1 MKVVALIPARYEAS
15 RFPGKLM
22 KALGSKTVIRHTYE
36 NTVATL
42 LFDEVIVVTDSDIIF
57 KEITEHG
64 GYAIKSEGNF
74 ESGTQRIASIAKDMD
89 AEIFVNVQ
97 GDEPFV
103 KREMLAQLIQSFYSL
118 GQNKTLVASLMHSIT
133 EKADIENINYVKVVT
148 DLGQNALYFSRSAIP
163 FQREKNNPPIYYK
176 HIGIYAFRK
185 DALLAFAKLE
195 TGILEKTENLEQLR
209 YIENG
214 IPIKMVLADA
224 APLSIDVP
232 SDLLKAIAQLE
243 KDEKKL

>member
-22 KALGSKTVIRHTYE
+22 KALGYKTVIRQTYE

-74 ESGTQRIASIAKDMD
+74 DSGTQRIASIAKDMD

-103 KREMLAQLIQSFYSL
+103 KREMLAQLIQSFSDDAD
-118 GQNKTLVASLMHSIT
+118 TTSVASLMHSISD
-133 EKADIENINYVKVVT
+133 KADIENINYVKVVT
-148 DLGQNALYFSRSAIP
+148 DLKHNALYFSRSAIP
-163 FQREKNNPPIYYK
+163 YLREKNERTIYYK

-185 DALLAFAKLE
+185 DALLAFANL
-195 TGILEKTENLEQLR
+195 TPGILERTENLEQLR
-209 YIENG
+209 YLENG
-214 IPIKMVLADA
+214 IQIKMVLADE

-232 SDLLKAIAQLE
+232 ADLLKASEHLGKE
-243 KDEKKL
+243 VK

>member
-22 KALGSKTVIRHTYE
+22 KALGNKTVIRHTYE
-36 NTVATL
+36 NTAATL

-97 GDEPFV
+97 GDEPFI
-103 KREMLAQLIQSFYSL
+103 KREMLAQLIQSFYSKD
-118 GQNKTLVASLMHSIT
+118 GNKTSVASLMHPIV
-133 EKADIENINYVKVVT
+133 EKEDIENINYVKVVT
-148 DLGQNALYFSRSAIP
+148 DFRQNALYFSRSAIP
-163 FQREKNNPPIYYK
+163 FTRDKKETGVYYK

-185 DALLAFAKLE
+185 EALLEFADL
-195 TGILEKTENLEQLR
+195 TPGILERAENLEQLR
-209 YIENG
+209 YLENG
-214 IPIKMVLADA
+214 VPIKMVLADA

-232 SDLLKAIAQLE
+232 ADLLKANDLLHKE
-243 KDEKKL
+243 TK

>member
-1 MKVVALIPARYEAS
+1 MKVIALIPARYEAT

-22 KALGSKTVIRHTYE
+22 KMLGTKTVVRHTYE

-42 LFDEVIVVTDSDIIF
+42 LFDEVIVVTDSEIIF
-57 KEITEHG
+57 KEIIENG

-74 ESGTQRIASIAKDMD
+74 ESGTQRIASIAKDID

-103 KREMLAQLIQSFYSL
+103 KREMLEQLVQIFQYDVQQKIS
-118 GQNKTLVASLMHSIT
+118 VASLMHPIT
-133 EKADIENINYVKVVT
+133 EKEDKENVNYVKVVT
-148 DLGQNALYFSRSAIP
+148 DLNHNALYFSRSVIP
-163 FQREKNNPPIYYK
+163 FQREKNDRQVFYK

-185 DALLAFAKLE
+185 DTLLQFAQLKP
-195 TGILEKTENLEQLR
+195 GILEKTENLEQLR
-209 YIENG
+209 YLENG
-214 IPIKMVLADA
+214 IKIKMVVADA

-232 SDLLKAIAQLE
+232 TDLLRANTYLDKE
-243 KDEKKL
+243 ESK

>member
-57 KEITEHG
+57 KEITEYG
-64 GYAIKSEGNF
+64 GYAIKSEGYF

-103 KREMLAQLIQSFYSL
+103 KREMLAQLIQSFYNQ
-118 GQNKTLVASLMHSIT
+118 GQNKTLVASLMHTIN

-148 DLGQNALYFSRSAIP
+148 DLGHNALYFSRSAIP
-163 FQREKNNPPIYYK
+163 FQREKNDPPIYYK

-185 DALLAFAKLE
+185 EALLAFAGLKS
-195 TGILEKTENLEQLR
+195 GILEKTENLEQLR

-214 IPIKMVLADA
+214 IQIKMVLADA

-232 SDLLKAIAQLE
+232 SDLLKAIAQLD
-243 KDEKKL
+243 KDEK

>member
-22 KALGSKTVIRHTYE
+22 KALGNKTVIRHTYE

-42 LFDEVIVVTDSDIIF
+42 LFDEVIVVTDSDIII

-64 GYAIKSEGNF
+64 GYALKSEGEF
-74 ESGTQRIASIAKDMD
+74 ESGTQRIASIAKDLD

-103 KREMLAQLIQSFYSL
+103 KREMLAQLIQSFSDEAD
-118 GQNKTLVASLMHSIT
+118 TTSVASLMHPISD
-133 EKADIENINYVKVVT
+133 KADIENINYVKVVT
-148 DLGQNALYFSRSAIP
+148 DLKHNALYFSRSSIP
-163 FQREKNNPPIYYK
+163 FPREKNEHAIYYK

-185 DALLAFAKLE
+185 EALLAFANL
-195 TGILEKTENLEQLR
+195 TPGILERTENLEQLR
-209 YIENG
+209 YLENG
-214 IPIKMVLADA
+214 IQIKMVLADA

-232 SDLLKAIAQLE
+232 ADLLRASNHLGKEE
-243 KDEKKL
+243 K

>member
-22 KALGSKTVIRHTYE
+22 KALGNKTVIRHTYE

-64 GYAIKSEGNF
+64 GYALKSEGDF

-103 KREMLAQLIQSFYSL
+103 KREMLAQLIQSFSDEPC
-118 GQNKTLVASLMHSIT
+118 TTSVASLMHPISD
-133 EKADIENINYVKVVT
+133 KADIENINYVKVVT
-148 DLGQNALYFSRSAIP
+148 DLKSNALYFSRSAIP
-163 FQREKNNPPIYYK
+163 FPREKDERAIYYK

-185 DALLAFAKLE
+185 EALLNFAEL
-195 TGILEKTENLEQLR
+195 TPGILERVEKLEQLR
-209 YIENG
+209 YLENG
-214 IPIKMVLADA
+214 IQIKMVLADA

-232 SDLLKAIAQLE
+232 SDLLKANAQLD
-243 KDEKKL
+243 KDEK

>member
-22 KALGSKTVIRHTYE
+22 KALGNKTVIRHTYE
-36 NTVATL
+36 NTLATL

-64 GYAIKSEGNF
+64 GYALKSEGNF
-74 ESGTQRIASIAKDMD
+74 ESGTQRIASIAKNMD

-103 KREMLAQLIQSFYSL
+103 KREMLAQLIQSFYNEGGNIVS
-118 GQNKTLVASLMHSIT
+118 VASLMHRIIT
-133 EKADIENINYVKVVT
+133 KEDIENINYVKVVT
-148 DLGQNALYFSRSAIP
+148 DLRQSALYFSRSAIP
-163 FQREKNNPPIYYK
+163 FPREKDESAIYYK

-185 DALLAFAKLE
+185 EALLKFAEL
-195 TGILEKTENLEQLR
+195 TPGILERTENLEQLR
-209 YIENG
+209 YLENG
-214 IPIKMVLADA
+214 IQIKMVLADA
-224 APLSIDVP
+224 TPLSIDSP
-232 SDLLKAIAQLE
+232 DDLLKANDQLQKE
-243 KDEKKL
+243 VK

>member
-22 KALGSKTVIRHTYE
+22 KALGNKTVIRHTYE

-64 GYAIKSEGNF
+64 GYALKSERNF

-103 KREMLAQLIQSFYSL
+103 KREILAQLIQSFYEDVE
-118 GQNKTLVASLMHSIT
+118 NKISVASLMHPIA
-133 EKADIENINYVKVVT
+133 EKADVENINYVKVVT
-148 DLGQNALYFSRSAIP
+148 DLRQIALYFSRSTIP
-163 FQREKNNPPIYYK
+163 FPREKNEHTIYYK

-185 DALLAFAKLE
+185 DALLAFANL
-195 TGILEKTENLEQLR
+195 TPGILERTENLEQLR
-209 YIENG
+209 YLENG
-214 IPIKMVLADA
+214 IQIKMVLADA

-232 SDLLKAIAQLE
+232 SDLLKANAQLD
-243 KDEKKL
+243 KDEK

>member
-22 KALGSKTVIRHTYE
+22 KALGNKTVIRHTYE

-64 GYAIKSEGNF
+64 GYALKSERNF

-103 KREMLAQLIQSFYSL
+103 KREMLAQLIQSFSDE
-118 GQNKTLVASLMHSIT
+118 TDRITVASLMHPISDT
-133 EKADIENINYVKVVT
+133 ADIENINYVKVVT
-148 DLGQNALYFSRSAIP
+148 DLKRKALYFSRSAIP
-163 FQREKNNPPIYYK
+163 FPREKNEHTIYYK

-185 DALLAFAKLE
+185 DALLAFANLPP
-195 TGILEKTENLEQLR
+195 GILERTENLEQLR
-209 YIENG
+209 YLENG
-214 IPIKMVLADA
+214 IQIKMVLADA

-232 SDLLKAIAQLE
+232 SDLLKANAQLD
-243 KDEKKL
+243 KDEK

>member
-1 MKVVALIPARYEAS
+1 MKVVALIPARYEAT

-22 KALGSKTVIRHTYE
+22 KALGNKTVIRHTYE

-64 GYAIKSEGNF
+64 GYALKSEGNF
-74 ESGTQRIASIAKDMD
+74 ESGTQRIASIAKNMD

-103 KREMLAQLIQSFYSL
+103 KRKMLAQLIQSFSDEA
-118 GQNKTLVASLMHSIT
+118 GTTLVASLMHPISDK
-133 EKADIENINYVKVVT
+133 EDIENINYVKVVT
-148 DLGQNALYFSRSAIP
+148 DLRQNALYFSRSAIP
-163 FQREKNNPPIYYK
+163 FPREKNELTIYYK

-185 DALLAFAKLE
+185 EALLKFAEL
-195 TGILEKTENLEQLR
+195 TPGILERTENLEQLR
-209 YIENG
+209 YLENG
-214 IPIKMVLADA
+214 IQIKMVLADET
-224 APLSIDVP
+224 PLSIDSP
-232 SDLLKAIAQLE
+232 DDLLKANDQLQ
-243 KDEKKL
+243 KDVK

>member
-36 NTVATL
+36 NTIATL

-64 GYAIKSEGNF
+64 GYAIKSEGYF

-103 KREMLAQLIQSFYSL
+103 KREMLAQLIQSFYSQ
-118 GQNKTLVASLMHSIT
+118 GQNKTLVASLMHTIN

-148 DLGQNALYFSRSAIP
+148 DLGQNALYFSRSPIP
-163 FQREKNNPPIYYK
+163 FHRKKNDTLIYYK

-185 DALLAFAKLE
+185 DALLAFAELK
-195 TGILEKTENLEQLR
+195 TGTLEKTENLEQLR
-209 YIENG
+209 YLENG
-214 IPIKMVLADA
+214 IQIKMVLADA

-232 SDLLKAIAQLE
+232 SDLLKAIAQLD
-243 KDEKKL
+243 KDEK